1 MGGGGSGESR
11 SKSKSETTAEQKMMW
26 SYMMSDMLPA
36 ARGEDT
42 ALSRRMEQ
50 QARDTSAKQERMAG
64 ESIMEIAGK
73 TGMGAGQVAGLQANA
88 QNQSIQG
95 STQAISSA
103 KMSAAQSAMSM
114 IAGLPMM
121 GEKSESK
128 TKGKKSYVFGL
139 YSG

>member
-1 MGGGGSGESR
+1 MGGGGSGD
-11 SKSKSETTAEQKMMW
+11 SKSSSKSEATAEQKMMW
-26 SYMMSDMLPA
+26 SYMMTDMIPM

-50 QARDTSAKQERMAG
+50 QARDTSAKQGRLADEG
-64 ESIMEIAGK
+64 IMEMASR
-73 TGMGAGQVAGLQANA
+73 TGMGSAQVAGLQANA
-88 QNQSIQG
+88 QNQALEGSI
-95 STQAISSA
+95 QAISNA

-121 GEKSESK
+121 GEKSKSK
-128 TKGKKSYVFGL
+128 TKGKKSYVWGL

>member
-1 MGGGGSGESR
+1 MGGGGQGESR
-11 SKSKSETTAEQKMMW
+11 QSSKSEATPEQKMMW
-26 SYMMSDMLPA
+26 SYMMTDMIPM

-50 QARDTSAKQERMAG
+50 QARDTSAKQARMADEG
-64 ESIMEIAGK
+64 IMEMASR
-73 TGMGAGQVAGLQANA
+73 TGMGSGQIAGLQANV
-88 QNQSIQG
+88 QNQALEGSI
-95 STQAISSA
+95 QAISNA
-103 KMSAAQSAMSM
+103 KVSAAKSAMAM

-121 GEKSESK
+121 GEKSKSK